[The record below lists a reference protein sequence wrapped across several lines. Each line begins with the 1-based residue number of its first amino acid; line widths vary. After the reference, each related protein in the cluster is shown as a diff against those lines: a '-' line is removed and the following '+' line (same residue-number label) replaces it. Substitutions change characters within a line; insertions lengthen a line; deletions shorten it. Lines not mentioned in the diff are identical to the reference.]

1 MNSTIVTLL
10 VFGCTFGAAL
20 LAMFVRERLP
30 RHHVEGDSREV
41 VKLVLG
47 LMATLTALV
56 LGLLISSAH
65 AAYDAQDAELQ
76 QLSVHLYQLDR
87 ILAHFGPAAVDER
100 AQLRR
105 IVAGDI
111 ARIWPEG
118 NARVVRDAPI
128 VAQQEIEELF
138 EGIGSLTPKADLER
152 VGQSRAI
159 ELLAAVGETRHLL
172 IEQSRGALSWPFL
185 FILVSWMTILFF
197 GFGLIAHRNSTVAA
211 ALVIGS
217 LSVSAAIL
225 LILQMNRPYGGWIH
239 VSSAPLREAL
249 AHIGA

>member
-1 MNSTIVTLL
+1 MNSTIVTLSA
-10 VFGCTFGAAL
+10 FGCTFGAAL
-20 LAMFVRERLP
+20 LAVFIRERLP
-30 RHHVEGDSREV
+30 QHHVEGDSREV

-87 ILAHFGPAAVDER
+87 ILVHFGPAAVDER

-105 IVAGDI
+105 IVADDI
-111 ARIWPEG
+111 ERIWPTDKAVKV
-118 NARVVRDAPI
+118 NYAPI
-128 VAQQEIEELF
+128 VAQQEIEGLF
-138 EGIGSLTPKADLER
+138 EGIGSLSPKTDLER

-159 ELLAAVGETRHLL
+159 ALLAAIGETRHLL
-172 IEQSRGALSWPFL
+172 IAQSRGGLSWPFL

-197 GFGLIAHRNSTVAA
+197 GFGLIARPNATVLA
-211 ALVIGS
+211 ALFVGS
-217 LSVSAAIL
+217 LSVAAAIM
-225 LILQMNRPYGGWIH
+225 LILQMNQPYGGWIQ
-239 VSSAPLREAL
+239 VSSAPLRAAL
-249 AHIGA
+249 AHMGP

>member
-1 MNSTIVTLL
+1 LNSTIVTLL

-20 LAMFVRERLP
+20 LAVLVRQRLP
-30 RHHVEGDSREV
+30 QHHVEGDSREV

-87 ILAHFGPAAVDER
+87 ILAHFGPAAADER
-100 AQLRR
+100 AQLRG
-105 IVAGDI
+105 IVAGDV
-111 ARIWPEG
+111 ARIWPA
-118 NARVVRDAPI
+118 NNVVRVHDSPI
-128 VAQQEIEELF
+128 VAQQEFEDLF
-138 EGIGSLTPKADLER
+138 EGIGSLSPKGDLER

-159 ELLAAVGETRHLL
+159 ELLAAIGETRHIL
-172 IEQSRGALSWPFL
+172 IAQSQGALSWPFL

-197 GFGLIAHRNSTVAA
+197 GFGLIARHNATVLA
-211 ALVIGS
+211 ALFIGS
-217 LSVSAAIL
+217 LSVAGAIL
-225 LILQMNRPYGGWIH
+225 LILQMNQPYGGWIQ
-239 VSSAPLREAL
+239 VSSAPLRAAL
-249 AHIGA
+249 AHMGP